1 MGRNCSVSRLVGE
14 VLGARPPKTEM
25 VTFQSGADEVAGF
38 LALPPFSGRHRA
50 VIAIHEWW
58 GLTGWVKEQST
69 NLASNGY
76 VVLGVDLYR
85 GRVASTRS
93 KAHELKRGLP
103 VARAIGDLKAA
114 FDYLAARP
122 DVATNHIGSIGWSM
136 GGSFALQQAIHEPR
150 LAACVVNYGALPTSR
165 TDIQKINAPVLGH
178 YGALD
183 RGIPPRK
190 VRTFEKVMN
199 LFKKSVDIK
208 IYDGA
213 GHAFENPNNKRGY
226 RQSATVDAWNRTL
239 AFYAQVKHSR
249 I

>member
-1 MGRNCSVSRLVGE
+1 
-14 VLGARPPKTEM
+14 
-25 VTFQSGADEVAGF
+25 
-38 LALPPFSGRHRA
+38 LPPFPGRHRA

-58 GLTGWVKEQST
+58 GLTGWVKEQAT
-69 NLASNGY
+69 NLAANGY
-76 VVLGVDLYR
+76 VVLAVDLYR

-93 KAHELKRGLP
+93 KARELKRRLP
-103 VARAIGDLKAA
+103 VALALEDLKAT

-122 DVATNHIGSIGWSM
+122 DVDTNYIGSIGWSM

-150 LAACVVNYGALPTSR
+150 LAGCVVNYGAVPTSR

-199 LFKKSVDIK
+199 LFKKSVDTK

-226 RQSATVDAWNRTL
+226 RQYAAADAWNRTL
-239 AFYAQVKHSR
+239 AFYAQAKNSR

>member
-1 MGRNCSVSRLVGE
+1 M
-14 VLGARPPKTEM
+14 
-25 VTFQSGADEVAGF
+25 TFLSGADEVAGF
-38 LALPPFSGRHRA
+38 LTLPPFPGRHRA

-58 GLTGWVKEQST
+58 GLTGWVKEQAI
-69 NLASNGY
+69 NLAANGY
-76 VVLGVDLYR
+76 VVLAVDLYR

-93 KAHELKRGLP
+93 EARELKRRLS
-103 VARAIGDLKAA
+103 ATRAIGDLKAA
-114 FDYLAARP
+114 FDYLAARS
-122 DVATNHIGSIGWSM
+122 DVDAKYIASIGWSM

-178 YGALD
+178 FGALD

-199 LFKKSVDIK
+199 LFKKPVDIK

-226 RQSATVDAWNRTL
+226 RQSATADAWNRTL
-239 AFYAQVKHSR
+239 SFYARARTSK